1 MATFFYP
8 DGETFEKP
16 EITRIYEFTVK
27 DLPDAVYWVDKD
39 GKFVFVNPA
48 ASLMYG
54 YSEDEFSAIN
64 VCDLASCSIEKWAE
78 EFLTLKEAGSTTRET
93 EQKSKSGSSIPVE
106 VKSSYFELNGEG
118 YACNVAKDLS
128 IRKRALKELER
139 SELKMRQLLLNS
151 IDAILLTK
159 PDGTI
164 ESANPSACKMFQR
177 SEEEICRVGRSGIV
191 DIIDPRLPLAL
202 EERAKT
208 GKFFGE
214 LTGLLPDGT
223 KFPIEVATAFY
234 HIDGQPH
241 SSMIVRDITL
251 RKKVEAEIQLNS
263 EKLAAI
269 NSTKDK
275 FFSMISHDLR
285 SPFHIL
291 LNFSQMLLEDA
302 DNLSREQIKHY
313 ADTLYK
319 SISNL
324 YGLLENLLNWSLVQ
338 RDKISF
344 EPQELNLTFVI
355 DQAFEIVST
364 TALKKEIVLVNGVL
378 QDTLVFAD
386 KNMLTTI
393 IQNLVSNGIKFS
405 HRGGS
410 ILVTAVKSEDELVLI
425 VSDKGVGIKESDLQA
440 LFEQNGNLQT
450 SGTEREK
457 GSGLGL
463 ALCREFAKRH
473 GGSLEVIS
481 HPGEGSRFF
490 VSFPVSKNGNG
501 I

>member
-106 VKSSYFELNGEG
+106 VKSSYFELNGVG

-128 IRKRALKELER
+128 SRIRA
-139 SELKMRQLLLNS
+139 
-151 IDAILLTK
+151 
-159 PDGTI
+159 
-164 ESANPSACKMFQR
+164 
-177 SEEEICRVGRSGIV
+177 
-191 DIIDPRLPLAL
+191 
-202 EERAKT
+202 
-208 GKFFGE
+208 
-214 LTGLLPDGT
+214 
-223 KFPIEVATAFY
+223 
-234 HIDGQPH
+234 
-241 SSMIVRDITL
+241 
-251 RKKVEAEIQLNS
+251 IQLNS
-263 EKLAAI
+263 ERLAAI

-302 DNLSREQIKHY
+302 DKLSREQIKHY

>member
-1 MATFFYP
+1 MMVKENHADQKTDNTP
-8 DGETFEKP
+8 DLALL
-16 EITRIYEFTVK
+16 YELTVQ
-27 DLPDAVYWVDKD
+27 DLPDAVYWVGKD
-39 GKFVFVNPA
+39 GRFIFVNPA
-48 ASLMYG
+48 ASLHYC
-54 YSEDEFSAIN
+54 YSKDEFSTLN
-64 VCDLASCSIEKWAE
+64 VCDLLSCSIEKWAE
-78 EFLTLKEAGSTTRET
+78 EFHTLKEAGSITRET
-93 EQKSKSGSSIPVE
+93 EQKRKSGSSIPVE
-106 VKSSYFELNGEG
+106 VKSSYFELDGVG

-164 ESANPSACKMFQR
+164 ESANPSACKMFNR
-177 SEEEICRVGRSGIV
+177 SEEEICRIGRAGIV
-191 DIIDPRLPLAL
+191 DITDPKLAAAL

-223 KFPIEVATAFY
+223 KFPIEVATALFY
-234 HIDGQPH
+234 LDGLPH
-241 SSMIVRDITL
+241 SSMIIRDITT
-251 RKKVEAEIQLNS
+251 RKKVELEMLLNS
-263 EKLAAI
+263 ERLAAI

-302 DNLSREQIKHY
+302 DKLSREQIRHY
-313 ADTLYK
+313 ADTLFK

-324 YGLLENLLNWSLVQ
+324 YGLLENLLNWSLIQ

-344 EPQELNLTFVI
+344 EPEELNLASIT
-355 DQAFEIVST
+355 DQAFEIIST
-364 TALKKEIVLVNGVL
+364 TALKKEIVLINGVL
-378 QDTLVFAD
+378 QETRIFAD

-410 ILVTAVKSEDELVLI
+410 ILVTAVKGNDELVLI
-425 VSDKGVGIKESDLQA
+425 VSDQGVGIKESDLPG
-440 LFEQNGNLQT
+440 LFEQHGNLQT

-463 ALCREFAKRH
+463 VLCREFAKRH
-473 GGSLEVIS
+473 GGSIDVIS

-490 VSFPVSKNGNG
+490 VSFPDAKKEK
-501 I
+501 